1 MIRFENYVRPETLDE
16 AYELNQSMKN
26 IVGGGMMWTHL
37 SDAKYDSFIDLSD
50 LLSDQIEEEDGYFKI
65 GAMTSLY
72 DLETYEPF
80 KEYFST
86 AFEDCLKHIVGV
98 QFRNLAT
105 IGGSICAK
113 LGFSDIITLLLPLE
127 CKLIFHS
134 QGEIA
139 LQDFLKNKNQRD
151 ILKYILIP
159 KKKVKI
165 AFESVRITYTD
176 LPVINVCGIRKEDG
190 YYFAVGARPN
200 IAVLVKEDEPVTFGS
215 NQRGS
220 KQYREK
226 LYEVLKKRIKDALEE
241 N

>member
-1 MIRFENYVRPETLDE
+1 MIRFENYVRPETFDE

-50 LLSDQIEEEDGYFKI
+50 LLSDQIKEEDEYFKI

-80 KEYFST
+80 KEHFNT

-105 IGGSICAK
+105 IGGSICAR

-159 KKKVKI
+159 KKKMKI

-176 LPVINVCGIRKEDG
+176 LPVINVCGIQKEDN

-200 IAVLVKEDEPVTFGS
+200 IAVLVKEDEAVTFGS

-220 KQYREK
+220 RQYREK
-226 LYEVLKKRIKDALEE
+226 LYGVLKKRIKDALEE